1 MLGVGFFAAV
11 AVAACAFAVVVAV
24 AFASGSYLAVCQ
36 PACLA
41 AAAVCA
47 EWVLLA
53 SLHQQLLLVGS
64 SCASSHPC
72 GGVFSSGLMQH

>member
-36 PACLA
+36 PACFAELA

-53 SLHQQLLLVGS
+53 SLHQ
-64 SCASSHPC
+64 
-72 GGVFSSGLMQH
+72 